1 MIAKISGYDGK
12 TLSVEPEKDLSKM
25 LLRTGSQQVEL
36 RIIDG
41 RVITPEQRKK
51 IFATIRDISDW
62 CGHSPEEVRQ
72 ILTWDFRSIDGR
84 GDFSLSNVEQDTAT
98 DFISYLI
105 DFCLRWDVPTKEPL
119 SKRAEDIDRY
129 LYQCLEERKCAVCG
143 RRADIHHVDTVGM
156 GRNRKHIVHTGLAA
170 IALCRQHHQECHTIG
185 ADFFRKYHIYGVPLT
200 EQLLQKLA
208 LTNKKIANTK

>member
-12 TLSVEPEKDLSKM
+12 TLSVEPEKDLSKV

-119 SKRAEDIDRY
+119 SKRVEDIDRY

-156 GRNRKHIVHTGLAA
+156 GRNRKHIVHTGLAT

-185 ADFFRKYHIYGVPLT
+185 ADFFRKYHIYGVSLT